1 MEIDD
6 LFSNLDWDPAYL
18 SSIFDVDFNDMN
30 DLWQSDSGVDDIV
43 LASIMDKFDFHGA
56 LVQDSKQD
64 DEYLHDAVEK
74 IEHE

>member
-6 LFSNLDWDPAYL
+6 LISNLDWDPAYL

-30 DLWQSDSGVDDIV
+30 DLWQSDSGVDDTV
-43 LASIMDKFDFHGA
+43 LASVMDKFDFYGA

-64 DEYLHDAVEK
+64 DEYLRDAVEK